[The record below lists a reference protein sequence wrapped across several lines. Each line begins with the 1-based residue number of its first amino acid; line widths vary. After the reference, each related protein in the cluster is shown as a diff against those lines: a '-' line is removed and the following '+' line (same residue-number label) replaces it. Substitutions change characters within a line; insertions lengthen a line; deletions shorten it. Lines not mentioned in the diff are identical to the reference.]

1 MKKALT
7 LFCRYDRHK
16 RVQLLVTGGTLI
28 GAVIVVAYPQASFAS
43 AVVGTAVNIIW
54 VWE

>member
-7 LFCRYDRHK
+7 LFCHHDRHK

-28 GAVIVVAYPQASFAS
+28 GAVIAVAYPQASFAS